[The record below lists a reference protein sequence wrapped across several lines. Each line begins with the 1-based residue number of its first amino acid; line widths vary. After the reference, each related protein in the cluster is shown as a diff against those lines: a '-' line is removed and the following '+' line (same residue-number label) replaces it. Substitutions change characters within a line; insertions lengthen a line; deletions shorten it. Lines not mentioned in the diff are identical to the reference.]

1 MNHRWMFVDGDFMI
15 AYLFF
20 RGPEVAQHFWLE
32 IAHLADKFKVERVAI
47 AWDDRKGKRRALHP
61 EYKKGRVDLNEWQA
75 KKPIIKAE
83 IMECAPH
90 FPVIMEKMP
99 ELEADDLIWIWT
111 RKRNGIIVSG
121 DYDLWQCIHD
131 GVEIWMPRQKRLAG
145 ATDVYYEYGGDT
157 LAMVVQRCM
166 IGDRSDNIHGINGI
180 GEKKAMELWAKC
192 GPQIVQMIV
201 EDIALDHNGDKWM
214 KMVHDQRE
222 TLKHNYKLMKFSEL
236 IDDIELHL
244 GESLLEKEV
253 KFDIESAR
261 RYCAW
266 KGWHLI
272 FQKWQ
277 PLKVILQR
285 LCQ

>member
-1 MNHRWMFVDGDFMI
+1 MENRWLFVDGDFMI

-20 RGPEVAQHFWLE
+20 RGPEVQQNFWLE
-32 IAHLADKFKVERVAI
+32 IASLAEKFKAERVAI
-47 AWDDRKGKRRALHP
+47 AWDDRRGKRRALHP
-61 EYKKGRVDLNEWQA
+61 EYKKGRVDLMEWQA
-75 KKPIIKAE
+75 KKPIIKGE
-83 IMECAPH
+83 IMECASH
-90 FPVIMEKMP
+90 FPCVMEKMP

-111 RKRNGIIVSG
+111 RNHKGVIISG
-121 DYDLWQCIHD
+121 DYDLWQCLHD

-145 ATDVYYEYGGDT
+145 PTDIYYEYGGDS

-166 IGDRSDNIHGINGI
+166 IGDRSDNIPGVQGI
-180 GEKKAMELWAKC
+180 GEKKAMELWAKH
-192 GPQIVQMIV
+192 GPKIVQMIV
-201 EDIALDHNGDKWM
+201 EGIALEHEGDKWL
-214 KMVHDQRE
+214 KVVHEHQEELR
-222 TLKHNYKLMKFSEL
+222 KNFKLMKFSEL
-236 IDDIELHL
+236 ISDSEMIL

-261 RYCAW
+261 KYCAW

-277 PLKVILQR
+277 PLKIIFQR